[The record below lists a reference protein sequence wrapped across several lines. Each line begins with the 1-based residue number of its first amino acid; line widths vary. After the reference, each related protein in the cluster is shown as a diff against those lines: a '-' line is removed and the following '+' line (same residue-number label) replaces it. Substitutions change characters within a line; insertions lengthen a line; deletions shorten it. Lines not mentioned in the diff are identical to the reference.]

1 MYERTDG
8 ETDVPDGAGIPRG
21 IDVLKERERSG
32 GEEQTREQA
41 EFLAALERQETQETW
56 EQAENPTARERQEIS
71 APQPAENDQWKALRE
86 ALTETE
92 AKALYIILNG
102 ETDLKQFADRQ
113 GVMLEILAEGINE
126 KAADIIGDALLDNEF
141 EIYED
146 YLEEVKE
153 VLLHSVFLQS

>member
-1 MYERTDG
+1 M
-8 ETDVPDGAGIPRG
+8 
-21 IDVLKERERSG
+21 
-32 GEEQTREQA
+32 
-41 EFLAALERQETQETW
+41 
-56 EQAENPTARERQEIS
+56 
-71 APQPAENDQWKALRE
+71 
-86 ALTETE
+86 TETE